1 MSSKFSVNQPDDF
14 DMSHQFP
21 SSVPGRSVGRP
32 FHGRPSS
39 PHVASSDDWTTQQSL
54 FLGSNTV
61 PYRWQVSLSPQES
74 SPHTAG
80 SFIFPSPQ
88 AQSIEVHSPFS
99 GRVMYPLPTYQCGN
113 PGYYYDPFRYP
124 NCVGSQTIGPPSS
137 HPSTFVPTCTPL
149 TPSHTTTIDS
159 VVGCPPLYTLSL
171 HFLGIIQQVIGLPLL
186 LSQDIRPII
195 FIHHQCLIPVLLI
208 LQMPLPLI

>member
-1 MSSKFSVNQPDDF
+1 LSSKFSVNQPDDF

-39 PHVASSDDWTTQQSL
+39 THIASSDDWTTHQSL

-80 SFIFPSPQ
+80 SFIVPSPQ
-88 AQSIEVHSPFS
+88 AQSNEVPSPFQVES
-99 GRVMYPLPTYQCGN
+99 CTHCLPTNVATQAIIMILSGTPTVSAHKQLVLPVVILLRLYL
-113 PGYYYDPFRYP
+113 R
-124 NCVGSQTIGPPSS
+124 
-137 HPSTFVPTCTPL
+137 VP
-149 TPSHTTTIDS
+149 H
-159 VVGCPPLYTLSL
+159 
-171 HFLGIIQQVIGLPLL
+171 LL
-186 LSQDIRPII
+186 LRT
-195 FIHHQCLIPVLLI
+195 LLLLI
-208 LQMPLPLI
+208 R